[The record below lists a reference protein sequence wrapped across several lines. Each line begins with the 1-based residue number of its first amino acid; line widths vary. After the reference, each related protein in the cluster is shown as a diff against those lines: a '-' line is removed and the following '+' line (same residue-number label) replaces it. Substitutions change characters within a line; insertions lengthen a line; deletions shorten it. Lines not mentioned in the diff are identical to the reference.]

1 MEQMKKKKKNKKILI
16 ILPIMLILA
25 GVTVYF
31 VFFNKK
37 DDTIEVTT
45 TKVIRKD
52 ITQTVN
58 AIGKIQPETEVK
70 VSSELSGELIQLNI
84 KEGDEVKNG
93 MMIAKIKPDIIESQL
108 EQLKA
113 QVDGSRVDI
122 DFSKT
127 ALVRAEQDYKRKQ
140 ELFEKKFIPLQELEI
155 SKTSFEQ
162 AKSNLESAYTRLK
175 QSEANYKQTS
185 RNAERTTLFS
195 PIDGVVTKLN
205 VEKGEKVLGTMQFQG
220 TELMIISDL
229 SIMNAV
235 VEVDENDVVLIDLGD
250 TCEIEIDAFPNK
262 TFKGQVIEIGHSAI
276 VTSTGTQDQVTKFQV
291 KVRLFDKDIKLRPGM
306 SCSVDIKTETKY
318 NVLSIPLGAV
328 TVRAIE
334 KESDVKDGK
343 WGIEKEE
350 IEKEVNEADIQ
361 SVVFA
366 KKGNIAK
373 QKNIKTGISDNGFI
387 EVKSGLDDNEEIISG
402 SYTAVS
408 KLLKDSSKIKLQTV
422 EINKNKSAKKY

>member
-1 MEQMKKKKKNKKILI
+1 
-16 ILPIMLILA
+16 MLILA

-127 ALVRAEQDYKRKQ
+127 ALVRAEQDFKRKQ

-361 SVVFA
+361 SVVFS

-422 EINKNKSAKKY
+422 EVNKNKSAKKY

>member
-127 ALVRAEQDYKRKQ
+127 ALVRAEQDFKRKQ

-361 SVVFA
+361 SVVFS

-422 EINKNKSAKKY
+422 EVNKNKSAKKY

>member
-1 MEQMKKKKKNKKILI
+1 
-16 ILPIMLILA
+16 MLILA

>member
-1 MEQMKKKKKNKKILI
+1 
-16 ILPIMLILA
+16 
-25 GVTVYF
+25 
-31 VFFNKK
+31 
-37 DDTIEVTT
+37 
-45 TKVIRKD
+45 
-52 ITQTVN
+52 
-58 AIGKIQPETEVK
+58 
-70 VSSELSGELIQLNI
+70 LIQLNI

-127 ALVRAEQDYKRKQ
+127 ALVRAEQDFKRKQ

-361 SVVFA
+361 SVVFS

-387 EVKSGLDDNEEIISG
+387 EVKSGLNDNEEIISG

-408 KLLKDSSKIKLQTV
+408 KLLKDSSKIKLQIDEV
-422 EINKNKSAKKY
+422 NKNKSAKKY

>member
-127 ALVRAEQDYKRKQ
+127 ALVRAEQDFKRKQ

-235 VEVDENDVVLIDLGD
+235 VEVDENDVVLIDLND

-262 TFKGQVIEIGHSAI
+262 LFKGQVIEIGHSAI

-334 KESDVKDGK
+334 KETDVKDGK

-361 SVVFA
+361 SVVFS

-422 EINKNKSAKKY
+422 EVNKNKSAKKY